1 LTKLAL
7 FSPPLGVE
15 GFAHEYHV
23 KWTKSLGV
31 HVQPLPVF
39 RIQYIKKD
47 RSHRSFLPWKSV
59 VQTPETDTVNFFED
73 IYEQNRPLAA
83 QNIECKEKQNQIA
96 KKCKADEDAQQP
108 APRKWMPHPELQG
121 LPRT

>member
-1 LTKLAL
+1 MTKLAL

-23 KWTKSLGV
+23 KWTKSLWV

-83 QNIECKEKQNQIA
+83 QNIECKEL
-96 KKCKADEDAQQP
+96 DDG
-108 APRKWMPHPELQG
+108 WPESEKHVLQAA
-121 LPRT
+121 LSMVVVKNSR